1 MKIIRKIFFV
11 FLFAFVFILASC
23 GKKSGSHNEEIKENE
38 LSQIIYTLS
47 RRFVDSYIFDE
58 ETFKVDPNDSTYEI
72 GYAFFSGLS
81 YSAHKYWIESEH
93 EYSPSLSD
101 SCLSYRKVRR
111 NAVTKEVDDNYI
123 SDIYSSDE
131 VDSYEIY
138 SDYNYNNKKD
148 CIINLRTYEQG
159 VEKSSKLSREELFN
173 YLPYEIWK
181 LSSSDI
187 KYDKDS
193 KEVSFKY
200 NGSDWV
206 KENSSNSDIASGS
219 VDFVTV
225 DKDGNVMFYVT
236 FETIFKLAQK

>member
-11 FLFAFVFILASC
+11 FLFAFVFILVSC
-23 GKKSGSHNEEIKENE
+23 GKKNGVYNGEIKENE

-47 RRFVDSYIFDE
+47 HRNTDDYMFDE

-72 GYAFFSGLS
+72 GYAYFSGLN
-81 YSAHKYWIESEH
+81 YRAHKDWIESEH
-93 EYSPSLSD
+93 EYSPRLSD

-111 NAVTKEVDDNYI
+111 NAVTKEVDENYI

-148 CIINLRTYEQG
+148 CIIYLRTYEPG
-159 VEKSSKLSREELFN
+159 VEKSSKLSGEELFN

-181 LSSSDI
+181 VPSKDI

-193 KEVSFKY
+193 EEVSFRY
-200 NGSDWV
+200 NNSDWI
-206 KENSSNSDIASGS
+206 KTTNDNLDKATGDI
-219 VDFVTV
+219 DFVAK
-225 DKDGNVMFYVT
+225 DKNGNVKLYIT
-236 FETIFKLAQK
+236 TKTIFDFVK